1 MVEGGGMREVW
12 EKGGKEQEA
21 RKKGTEKNES
31 GKVLGPLHPLEV
43 TSAGGKGAYHN
54 A

>member
-21 RKKGTEKNES
+21 RKKGAEK
-31 GKVLGPLHPLEV
+31 KKTKKLGLASFKFIVIMSPFLRIF
-43 TSAGGKGAYHN
+43 
-54 A
+54 

>member
-1 MVEGGGMREVW
+1 MNVLDFNVW
-12 EKGGKEQEA
+12 LP
-21 RKKGTEKNES
+21 KKGTEKNES